1 MTTRDKR
8 PPLPILKKQA
18 AVEAGRTRYFTGEP
32 CRYGH
37 VAERYAQDSNC
48 VECKRVNNKARIDHQ
63 RWLREENRRRH
74 EARKL
79 TTKKPKE
86 QHMDRN
92 AYTLHQ
98 ELQNTAVETARLLR
112 QDKAAAD
119 AVVKAREALAK
130 RRRPSRLVHFLAALD
145 VVLVAFA
152 ISRAF

>member
-1 MTTRDKR
+1 
-8 PPLPILKKQA
+8 
-18 AVEAGRTRYFTGEP
+18 
-32 CRYGH
+32 
-37 VAERYAQDSNC
+37 
-48 VECKRVNNKARIDHQ
+48 
-63 RWLREENRRRH
+63 
-74 EARKL
+74 
-79 TTKKPKE
+79 
-86 QHMDRN
+86 MDRN